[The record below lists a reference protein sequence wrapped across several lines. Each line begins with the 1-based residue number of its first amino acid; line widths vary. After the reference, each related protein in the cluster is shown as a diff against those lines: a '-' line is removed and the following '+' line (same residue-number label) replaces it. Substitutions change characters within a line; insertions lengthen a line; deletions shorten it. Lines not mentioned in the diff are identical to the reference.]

1 MADITCDVQTLH
13 QLRPTALTKKL
24 SAVSPVLPYVE
35 TKARPNEFVLVAR
48 YGEQITVA
56 EREWRFPS
64 LVSSIH
70 CRYMER
76 WLWVDATQRSLRLRH
91 AYFHLDHHRGP
102 EEVPREILAF
112 HWEPLPTG
120 PGDAHNNR
128 LRRPHLHITC
138 AREPLGHAHFGTTL
152 TVPPESQSDPEYLD
166 RLLEEVFAMVEI
178 EVLDRINSD
187 PNNPW

>member
-13 QLRPTALTKKL
+13 QLRPTALTGKL
-24 SAVSPVLPYVE
+24 SSVSPVSPYVE
-35 TKARPNEFVLVAR
+35 TKVRPNEFVLVAR
-48 YGEQITVA
+48 YGEQITVV
-56 EREWRFPS
+56 ERDWRFPS
-64 LVSSIH
+64 LVSSIQ

-76 WLWVDATQRSLRLRH
+76 WLWVDATQSSLRLRH
-91 AYFHLDHHRGP
+91 AYFHLDHLQGP
-102 EEVPREILAF
+102 EDAPREILAF
-112 HWEPLPTG
+112 HWEPLPMG
-120 PGDAHNNR
+120 PDDPDNSN

-152 TVPPESQSDPEYLD
+152 TVPPESQTNPEYLD
-166 RLLEEVFAMVEI
+166 LLLEEVFAMVEV